1 MRYKRCRNTF
11 PEYNYERD
19 GPLLKTPEPAK
30 ALETRWLVP
39 GVVRISIVET
49 SLDLQYHIY
58 EPDLSKFEQ
67 ELLPVVKAEVRERLI
82 SGACS
87 KIIEALSDFLIESK
101 IVLSPITIHK
111 YQYYLQ
117 RDFLNWGKID
127 ALRLDDE
134 IEDISCGGY
143 DHPVFIYH
151 HRHKSMRTNIIY
163 SKDELDSAVSLFA
176 ERGGKQISLA
186 DCIVET
192 SLPDGSRLQ
201 LTYGSAVS
209 AGGSTFSL
217 RRFRKK
223 PLTPIN
229 LILNGTF
236 TIEEAAYLWYAV
248 ETGHSILIIGET
260 AAGKTT
266 TLNALSQFIPPSA
279 KIVSIEDTREIM
291 LYHENWI
298 PNQVPTISKGEI
310 TMFDLLRAALR
321 QRPEYLLVGEVRGR
335 ETLTMFQAINTG
347 HTTFSTFHA
356 GDISSAVH
364 RLSNEP
370 LNVPLTLLESL
381 DIVISQR
388 TCLDKTGC
396 PMRRCIEI
404 AEITA
409 MDKMDSHHISSMDS
423 LPIRKTDSLHI
434 SKTDTLPIHTV
445 YLAGK
450 QQNDSAIFPSSC
462 AAKLRAREDA
472 LRQMLP
478 HPDYQSFI
486 VALKEFYG

>member
-1 MRYKRCRNTF
+1 MKKKKHRNGF

-30 ALETRWLVP
+30 AQETRWLIP
-39 GVVRISIVET
+39 GVVRVSIVET
-49 SLDLQYHIY
+49 AVDLQYHIN
-58 EPDLSKFEQ
+58 EPELSGFEQ
-67 ELLPVVKAEVRERLI
+67 DLLPLVKTEVRERLV
-82 SGACS
+82 SGTCS
-87 KIIEALSDFLIESK
+87 EIIEALSDFLIESK
-101 IVLSPITIHK
+101 IVLSPITVYK

-163 SKDELDSAVSLFA
+163 SKDELDSAVAIFA

-186 DCIVET
+186 DCIAET

-223 PLTPIN
+223 PLTPID

-266 TLNALSQFIPPSA
+266 TLNALAQFIPPSA

-298 PNQVPTISKGEI
+298 PNQVPTLSKGEI

-321 QRPEYLLVGEVRGR
+321 QRPEYLLVGEVRGL
-335 ETLTMFQAINTG
+335 ETLTMFQAMNTG

-356 GDISSAVH
+356 GDIGSAVH
-364 RLSNEP
+364 RLRNEP

-388 TCLDKTGC
+388 TCLDETGC
-396 PMRRCIEI
+396 PIRRCIEI
-404 AEITA
+404 AEILEKNDIESPH
-409 MDKMDSHHISSMDS
+409 MS
-423 LPIRKTDSLHI
+423 KTNSLHI
-434 SKTDTLPIHTV
+434 RTV
-445 YLAGK
+445 YLAGIP
-450 QQNDSAIFPSSC
+450 QNASTIFPPSC
-462 AAKLRAREDA
+462 AEKLRARDDA
-472 LRQMLP
+472 LRRMLP